1 MKYKQQKNGFFGTS
15 DIKERASI
23 DIDFCRFL
31 ILIYLRDNNVLFQG
45 SQQIE
50 VTYLLKYSKK

>member
-1 MKYKQQKNGFFGTS
+1 MDFFGTS

-31 ILIYLRDNNVLFQG
+31 MLMYLRDKDVLLT
-45 SQQIE
+45 SNQQIE
-50 VTYLLKYSKK
+50 VNFSNKYSKK